1 MPEDDVR
8 ADIYGYQRLEAE
20 FSRYRSEFQ
29 RTRDDVLAISGE
41 FTNFKSTVQ
50 SGMADLRT
58 GISSLGT
65 KLDEKSKTNWPAVA
79 LAISMVPAIWLFVT
93 TYTQNAISP
102 TAAGTAI
109 NGEALKRQNEALLV
123 LQQSAATNSAS
134 GIASLADRT
143 QLNERVRLLESEVGK
158 EAADRRAMAA
168 ETRVKIAEIE
178 TQFHAISD
186 IENLR
191 SVWQHRINSLMWEKI
206 NPGQRYPSDSFF
218 PTSIFRGDGQDSGN
232 GP

>member
-102 TAAGTAI
+102 TAACVSGSSGFFFAVIT
-109 NGEALKRQNEALLV
+109 G
-123 LQQSAATNSAS
+123 LQ
-134 GIASLADRT
+134 G
-143 QLNERVRLLESEVGK
+143 
-158 EAADRRAMAA
+158 
-168 ETRVKIAEIE
+168 
-178 TQFHAISD
+178 QFVEPPI
-186 IENLR
+186 
-191 SVWQHRINSLMWEKI
+191 
-206 NPGQRYPSDSFF
+206 F
-218 PTSIFRGDGQDSGN
+218 PMK
-232 GP
+232 